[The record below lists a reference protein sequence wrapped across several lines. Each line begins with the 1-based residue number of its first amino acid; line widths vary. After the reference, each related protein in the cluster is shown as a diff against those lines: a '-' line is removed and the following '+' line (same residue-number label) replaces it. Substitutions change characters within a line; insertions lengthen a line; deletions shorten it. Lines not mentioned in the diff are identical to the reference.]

1 MPILLLQIPIAK
13 NGLLYR
19 FSKRFMLAKKQG
31 NGSAKLNTVIMN
43 QGDFSPHAHLD
54 LGRGYRWGV
63 APIRVKM
70 GHF

>member
-31 NGSAKLNTVIMN
+31 NGSAKLNTMIFV
-43 QGDFSPHAHLD
+43 STLVLLAL
-54 LGRGYRWGV
+54 
-63 APIRVKM
+63 
-70 GHF
+70 